1 MNKVMDFLKANI
13 KMIVLFIVI
22 VCIFAFS
29 LNKDTMKKKVTY
41 TIVEGTI
48 EKSQETNLYLLKKET
63 LINYDNTLPVT
74 AIIDQG
80 KRASKGEA
88 IATYKNDSYDEY
100 LNQVAEIDKQIQT
113 LVKDLPLTY
122 SADIANLENKILDY
136 SVEIQKTT
144 SYSKMLEYKAKL
156 DELAYKKITV
166 LANSTPDSSAIRDLI
181 AQREN
186 LVRLSKESS
195 NTISTP
201 VNGIVT
207 YKTDGLEDSYQY
219 ASLESY
225 DVNQFNE
232 IINKYDGALNSEFGI
247 KIVDNYDV
255 YFLTKTAKDENDQ
268 YVKQYSRYRI
278 RISDF
283 ENKTIYASLINKLQ
297 DENYNYCLFKITNEI
312 DGFIDYR
319 KLSCEVVW
327 NSVSGMAVP
336 TNAIYK
342 DVEKGYDYVLMVY
355 GAEYVKVPIK
365 IVASSDSIV
374 IADNYSK
381 DEIEAM
387 GLDNRFK
394 LELYDELIIE

>member
-13 KMIVLFIVI
+13 KIIVLFIVI

-48 EKSQETNLYLLKKET
+48 ERSQETNLYLLKKET

-312 DGFIDYR
+312 DSFIDYR

>member
-232 IINKYDGALNSEFGI
+232 IINKYDGTLNSEFGI

>member
-13 KMIVLFIVI
+13 KIIVLFIVI

-232 IINKYDGALNSEFGI
+232 IINKYDGTLNSEFGI

-312 DGFIDYR
+312 DSFIDYR

>member
-13 KMIVLFIVI
+13 KIIVLFIVI

-48 EKSQETNLYLLKKET
+48 ERSQETNLYLLKKET

-232 IINKYDGALNSEFGI
+232 IINKYDGTLNSEFGI

-327 NSVSGMAVP
+327 NSVSVMAVP

>member
-13 KMIVLFIVI
+13 KIIVLFIVI

-48 EKSQETNLYLLKKET
+48 ERSQETNLYILKKET

-232 IINKYDGALNSEFGI
+232 IINKYDGTINSEFGI

>member
-13 KMIVLFIVI
+13 KIIVLFIVI

-48 EKSQETNLYLLKKET
+48 ERSQETNLYLLKKET

-219 ASLESY
+219 ASIESY

-232 IINKYDGALNSEFGI
+232 IINKYDGTLKNEFGI

-255 YFLTKTAKDENDQ
+255 YFLTKTAKDDYDQ
-268 YVKQYSRYRI
+268 YIKQYSRYRI

-297 DENYNYCLFKITNEI
+297 DENYNYCLFKISNEI

-394 LELYDELIIE
+394 LELYDELVIE

>member
-13 KMIVLFIVI
+13 KIIVLFIVI

-48 EKSQETNLYLLKKET
+48 ERSQETNLYLLKKET
-63 LINYDNTLPVT
+63 LINYDSTLPVT

-113 LVKDLPLTY
+113 LVKDLPVTY
-122 SADIANLENKILDY
+122 SADISNIESKILDY

-144 SYSKMLEYKAKL
+144 SYAKIQEYKTKL

-186 LVRLSKESS
+186 LVKLSKESS
-195 NTISTP
+195 NTITTP

-207 YKTDGLEDSYQY
+207 YKTDGLEGAYQY

-232 IINKYDGALNSEFGI
+232 IINKYDGTLNSEFGI

-255 YFLTKTAKDENDQ
+255 YFLTKTTKADYDE
-268 YVKQYSRYRI
+268 YIKQYSKYRI

-297 DENYNYCLFKITNEI
+297 DENYNYCLFKISNEI
-312 DGFIDYR
+312 DGLIDYR

-342 DVEKGYDYVLMVY
+342 DAEKGYDYVLMVY

-381 DEIEAM
+381 EEIEAM

>member
-13 KMIVLFIVI
+13 KIIVLFIVI

-48 EKSQETNLYLLKKET
+48 ERSQETNLYLLKKET

-219 ASLESY
+219 ASIESY

-232 IINKYDGALNSEFGI
+232 IIQKYDGTLKNEFGI

-255 YFLTKTAKDENDQ
+255 YFLTKTAKDDYDQ
-268 YVKQYSRYRI
+268 YIKQYSRYRI

-297 DENYNYCLFKITNEI
+297 DENYNYCLFKISNEI

-342 DVEKGYDYVLMVY
+342 DAEKGYDYVLMVY

>member
-13 KMIVLFIVI
+13 KIIVLFIVI

-48 EKSQETNLYLLKKET
+48 ERSQETNLYLLKKET

-232 IINKYDGALNSEFGI
+232 IINKYDGTLNSEFGI

>member
-1 MNKVMDFLKANI
+1 MNKVMYFLKSNI
-13 KMIVLFIVI
+13 KVIVFIIAI
-22 VCIFAFS
+22 VCIFAYS
-29 LNKDTMKKKVTY
+29 LTKDTLKKKTTY

-48 EKSQETNLYLLKKET
+48 ERSHETNLYLLKKET
-63 LINYDNTLPVT
+63 LIDYDNTLPVT

-113 LVKDLPLTY
+113 LVKDLPVTY
-122 SADIANLENKILDY
+122 SADIANLENKILNY

-181 AQREN
+181 SQREN
-186 LVRLSKESS
+186 LVKLSKESS

-201 VNGIVT
+201 VSGIVT
-207 YKTDGLEDSYQY
+207 YKTDGLEGAYQY
-219 ASLESY
+219 ASIESY
-225 DVNQFNE
+225 DINQFNE
-232 IINKYDGALNSEFGI
+232 IINKYDGTLNSEFGI
-247 KIVDNYDV
+247 KVVDNYDV
-255 YFLTKTAKDENDQ
+255 YFLTKTARDDNDQ
-268 YVKQYSRYRI
+268 YIKQYSKYRI

-297 DENYNYCLFKITNEI
+297 DESYNYCLFKINNEI
-312 DGFIDYR
+312 DSLIDYR
-319 KLSCEVVW
+319 KLSCEVIW
-327 NSVSGMAVP
+327 NSISGMAVP

-342 DVEKGYDYVLMVY
+342 DAEKGYDYVLMVY
-355 GAEYVKVPIK
+355 GAEYVRVPIK

-381 DEIEAM
+381 EEIEAM

>member
-13 KMIVLFIVI
+13 KVIVFIIAI
-22 VCIFAFS
+22 VCIFAYS
-29 LNKDTMKKKVTY
+29 LTKDTLKKKTTY

-48 EKSQETNLYLLKKET
+48 ERSHETNLYLLKKET
-63 LINYDNTLPVT
+63 LIDYDNTLPVT

-113 LVKDLPLTY
+113 LVKDLPVTY
-122 SADIANLENKILDY
+122 SADIANLENKILNY

-181 AQREN
+181 SQREN
-186 LVRLSKESS
+186 LVKLSKESS

-201 VNGIVT
+201 VSGIVT
-207 YKTDGLEDSYQY
+207 YKTDGLEGAYQY
-219 ASLESY
+219 ASIESY
-225 DVNQFNE
+225 DINQFNE
-232 IINKYDGALNSEFGI
+232 IINKYDGTLNSEFGI
-247 KIVDNYDV
+247 KVVDNYDV
-255 YFLTKTAKDENDQ
+255 YFLTKTARDDNDQ
-268 YVKQYSRYRI
+268 YIKQYSKYRI

-297 DENYNYCLFKITNEI
+297 DESYNYCLFKINNEI
-312 DGFIDYR
+312 DSLIDYR
-319 KLSCEVVW
+319 KLSCEVIW
-327 NSVSGMAVP
+327 NSISGMAVP

-342 DVEKGYDYVLMVY
+342 DAEKGYDYVLMVY
-355 GAEYVKVPIK
+355 GAEYVRVPIK

-381 DEIEAM
+381 EEIEAM

>member
-13 KMIVLFIVI
+13 KIIVLIIAI
-22 VCIFAFS
+22 VCFFVYS
-29 LNKDTMKKKVTY
+29 LNKDSLKKKITY
-41 TIVEGTI
+41 TVVSGTI
-48 EKSQETNLYLLKKET
+48 ERSQETNLYLLKKET
-63 LINYDNTLPVT
+63 LIEYDSTLPVT

-80 KRASKGEA
+80 KRAAKGEA

-100 LNQVAEIDKQIQT
+100 LNQVGEIDKQIQT
-113 LVKDLPLTY
+113 LVKDLPVTY
-122 SADIANLENKILDY
+122 SADIANIENKILDY
-136 SVEIQKTT
+136 SVEIQNAT
-144 SYSKMLEYKAKL
+144 SYIKMQEYKAKL

-181 AQREN
+181 SQREN
-186 LVRLSKESS
+186 LVKLSKESS

-201 VNGIVT
+201 VSGIVT
-207 YKTDGLEDSYQY
+207 YKTDGLEDAYHY

-232 IINKYDGALNSEFGI
+232 IIAKYDGTINSEFGI

-255 YFLTKTAKDENDQ
+255 YFLTKTARDDNDQ
-268 YVKQYSRYRI
+268 YIKQYSKYRI

-297 DENYNYCLFKITNEI
+297 DDEYNYCLFKITNEI
-312 DGFIDYR
+312 DSLIDYR

-327 NSVSGMAVP
+327 NTVSGMAVP
-336 TNAIYK
+336 TNAVYK
-342 DVEKGYDYVLMVY
+342 DAEKGYDYVLMVY

-381 DEIEAM
+381 EEIEAM
-387 GLDNRFK
+387 GLDSRFK
-394 LELYDELIIE
+394 LELYDELVIE

>member
-13 KMIVLFIVI
+13 KIIVLFIVI
-22 VCIFAFS
+22 VCNFAFS

-48 EKSQETNLYLLKKET
+48 ERSQETNLYLLKKET

-232 IINKYDGALNSEFGI
+232 IINKYDGTLNSEFGI

-312 DGFIDYR
+312 DSFIDYR

>member
-1 MNKVMDFLKANI
+1 
-13 KMIVLFIVI
+13 
-22 VCIFAFS
+22 
-29 LNKDTMKKKVTY
+29 MKKKVTY

-232 IINKYDGALNSEFGI
+232 IINKYDGTLNSEFGI

>member
-48 EKSQETNLYLLKKET
+48 ERSQETNLYLLKKET

-232 IINKYDGALNSEFGI
+232 IINKYDGTLNSEFGI

>member
-13 KMIVLFIVI
+13 KIIVLFIVI

-48 EKSQETNLYLLKKET
+48 ERSQETNLYLLKKET

-232 IINKYDGALNSEFGI
+232 IINKYDGTINSEFGI